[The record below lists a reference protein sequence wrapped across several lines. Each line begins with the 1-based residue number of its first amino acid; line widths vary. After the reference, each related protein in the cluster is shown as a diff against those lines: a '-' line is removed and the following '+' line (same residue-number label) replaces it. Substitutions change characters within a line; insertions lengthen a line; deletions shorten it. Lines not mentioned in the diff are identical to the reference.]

1 MEENE
6 LIALLR
12 LQITPGI
19 GPVNA
24 RKLIGYFRS
33 ASAIFEHPEKALL
46 RIPGIGR
53 VLAGNLLNEEFKHL
67 AAEECER
74 IQRKGIR
81 CLALGDPAYPDLL
94 RHCEDAPLLLFLKGS
109 FCFGKK
115 RFISIVGTRIMTSRG
130 RSFCEEFIRGLIPY
144 DPVVVSGLA
153 YGVDISAH
161 KLALKHGLET
171 IACLGHG
178 LDQVYPQT
186 HARHASKILGQ
197 GGLLSEFWLG
207 TSPEPLNFVKRN
219 RIIAGLSEATVVVES
234 AIKGGS
240 LITADLAFGYNRE
253 VFSVPGRPG
262 DVFSQGCN
270 LLIRDQKAHLLQ
282 SAKEFA
288 DAMNW
293 DTDRKKKD
301 SAIPAAIR
309 KEDLGTDE
317 KPVVAF
323 LTGREAQLL
332 DDIAVGCELPVQLA
346 ATALLQLEMKGLVTP
361 LPGKRYLLKGY

>member
-1 MEENE
+1 MV
-6 LIALLR
+6 R
-12 LQITPGI
+12 
-19 GPVNA
+19 
-24 RKLIGYFRS
+24 
-33 ASAIFEHPEKALL
+33 
-46 RIPGIGR
+46 
-53 VLAGNLLNEEFKHL
+53 NLLSDKSRRL
-67 AAEECER
+67 AELEWEK
-74 IQRKGIR
+74 IQQKEIR
-81 CLALGDPAYPDLL
+81 CLAYGDPEYPKML
-94 RHCEDAPLLLFLKGS
+94 RQCEDAPLLLFLKGAFS
-109 FCFGKK
+109 FGNK
-115 RFISIVGTRIMTSRG
+115 RLISIVGTRNMTSRG
-130 RSFCEEFIRGLIPY
+130 RSFCERFLQHLAPY

-161 KLALKHGLET
+161 RVALKYGLET

-178 LDQVYPQT
+178 LDQVYPQS
-186 HARHASKILGQ
+186 HARYAAKILGQ

-282 SAKEFA
+282 SAEDFVN
-288 DAMNW
+288 AMDWN
-293 DTDRKKKD
+293 TALKKRGSSKPVT
-301 SAIPAAIR
+301 ICQ
-309 KEDLGTDE
+309 EDLEEDE
-317 KPVVAF
+317 KPIVSF

-332 DDIAVGCELPVQLA
+332 DDIAHGCQMPVKSV
-346 ATALLQLEMKGLVTP
+346 ATALFQLEMKGLVAP
-361 LPGKRYLLKGY
+361 IPGKRYLLKGH

>member
-1 MEENE
+1 MKQNE

-12 LQITPGI
+12 LQITPGV
-19 GPVNA
+19 GPVSA

-33 ASAIFEHPEKALL
+33 ASAIFEHSEKALL
-46 RIPGIGR
+46 GIPGIGP
-53 VLAGNLLNEEFKHL
+53 VTVENLLRDNYRRL
-67 AAEECER
+67 AELEWEK
-74 IQRKGIR
+74 IQQKGIR
-81 CLALGDPAYPDLL
+81 CLAYGDPGYPKLL
-94 RHCEDAPLLLFLKGS
+94 RQCEDAPLLLFLKGAFS
-109 FCFGKK
+109 FRDK
-115 RFISIVGTRIMTSRG
+115 RFISVVGTRNMTSRG
-130 RSFCEEFIRGLIPY
+130 RSFCERFLQDLAPY

-161 KLALKHGLET
+161 RVALKYGLET

-186 HARHASKILGQ
+186 HARDAAKILGQ

-207 TSPEPLNFVKRN
+207 TSPEPMNFVKRN

-282 SAKEFA
+282 SAEEFVTA
-288 DAMNW
+288 MDWDA
-293 DTDRKKKD
+293 TRKKRV
-301 SAIPAAIR
+301 SSNPVAICQ
-309 KEDLGTDE
+309 EDLEEDE
-317 KPVVAF
+317 KPIVSF

-332 DDIAVGCELPVQLA
+332 DDIALGCQLPVKSV
-346 ATALLQLEMKGLVTP
+346 ATALFQLEMKGLVAP
-361 LPGKRYLLKGY
+361 LPGKRYLLKGR